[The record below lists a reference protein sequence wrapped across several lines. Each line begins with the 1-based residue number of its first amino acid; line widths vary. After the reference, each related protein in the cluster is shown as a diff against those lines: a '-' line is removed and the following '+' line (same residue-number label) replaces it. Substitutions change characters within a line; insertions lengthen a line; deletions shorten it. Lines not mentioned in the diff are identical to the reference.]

1 MKGRKL
7 THSAVAKTTAFFLVV
22 VLALLAAACAVG
34 GAFVID
40 QGILTTGS
48 EVYKRELFYNEMRND
63 SWNIVHAYLQPPE
76 RGIQEIAEG
85 YQETNFH
92 FELRE
97 LDGENVRI
105 LGPTGTIDSSGLFFE
120 FEFDSHDLIGY
131 EGEANSIT
139 YLVRAGLDLTFPFED
154 GYKTINS
161 FVNLLYSMRY
171 AFFIIGIL
179 AALLAAACFV
189 FLMFSAG
196 HRAGEEELHAGGL
209 VKAPLELLLFIAGFG
224 IFSVLFFAFDNGYYM
239 GGFFSVALMVLGAVL
254 ALIIGTGLCMNLA
267 VRAKLG
273 RWWENTLIYRL
284 LMLCRRLLK
293 AIWQGLVALFLNL
306 PMIWKTA
313 LLLTAITGLELLTFA
328 AFFYDTSWIFMA
340 WLLTRP
346 VVFAAVLYLALVLR
360 RLQRGGEA
368 LADGDLSYQV
378 NTKYMVW
385 DFKKHGQKLNRIA
398 EGMALAVEERLKSE
412 RFKTELITNVS
423 HDLKTPLTSIV
434 NYAELIGREETENPH
449 ITEYA
454 QVLLRQSERL
464 KSLIENLV
472 EASKASTGNVEAL
485 LAPCEVGVLLTQ
497 TVGEYEQRLE
507 DRSLAL
513 IVKQPETPVKIM
525 ADGRLLWRVF
535 DNLMNNICK
544 YAQSGTRVY
553 LCVETKGNEAII
565 SFKNTS
571 SYALDIPA
579 DELFERFVRNDAARS
594 SEGNGLGLSIA
605 QSLTEL
611 QNGKLALTVDG
622 DLFKATLHFP
632 VLS

>member
-1 MKGRKL
+1 MKGKKL

-22 VLALLAAACAVG
+22 VLALLTAACVVG
-34 GAFVID
+34 AALVID

-48 EVYKRELFYNEMRND
+48 EWYKRELFYNEMRND
-63 SWNIVHAYLQPPE
+63 SWNIVRAYLQPPE
-76 RGIQEIAEG
+76 RSIEEIAEE
-85 YQETNFH
+85 YRETNFR
-92 FELRE
+92 FEVRE
-97 LDGENVRI
+97 LDGEAVRI
-105 LGPTGTIDSSGLFFE
+105 LGPTGAIDRSSLSFE
-120 FEFDSHDLIGY
+120 FEFDSRDFIGD
-131 EGEANSIT
+131 EGELDSIT
-139 YLVRAGLDLTFPFED
+139 YLVYAELDQTFPFQD
-154 GYKTINS
+154 GYKTINNL
-161 FVNLLYSMRY
+161 VNLLYSMRY
-171 AFFIIGIL
+171 AFFIIGIF
-179 AALLAAACFV
+179 AGIFAIACFV
-189 FLMFSAG
+189 FLMFAAG
-196 HRAGEEELHAGGL
+196 HRAGQEELHAGGL
-209 VKAPLELLLFIAGFG
+209 VKVPLDLLLIIAGFG
-224 IFSVLFFAFDNGYYM
+224 IFTTLFFVFENGYYM
-239 GGFFSVALMVLGAVL
+239 GDVFTVVMMVLGAVL

-267 VRAKLG
+267 VRVKLG
-273 RWWENTLIYRL
+273 RWWENTVIYRL
-284 LMLCRRLLK
+284 LMLCWKLLK
-293 AIWQGLVALFLNL
+293 AIWWGLVTLFLNL
-306 PMIWKTA
+306 PLIWKTA
-313 LLLTAITGLELLTFA
+313 LLLVGITGLELLIFV

-346 VVFAAVLYLALVLR
+346 VVIFAMLYLALVLR
-360 RLQRGGEA
+360 RLQKGGEA

-378 NTKYMVW
+378 DTKYMVW
-385 DFKKHGQKLNRIA
+385 DFKRHGEKLNHIA
-398 EGMALAVEERLKSE
+398 EGMARAVEERLKSE

-434 NYAELIGREETENPH
+434 NYAELIGREKTENAQ

-472 EASKASTGNVEAL
+472 EASKASTGNVEVL

-497 TVGEYEQRLE
+497 AVGEYEQRLT
-507 DRSLAL
+507 DRELAL
-513 IVKQPETPVKIM
+513 VVKQPETPVKIM

-553 LCVETKGNEAII
+553 LCVETKGNEVVI

-579 DELFERFVRNDAARS
+579 NELFERFVRQDAARS